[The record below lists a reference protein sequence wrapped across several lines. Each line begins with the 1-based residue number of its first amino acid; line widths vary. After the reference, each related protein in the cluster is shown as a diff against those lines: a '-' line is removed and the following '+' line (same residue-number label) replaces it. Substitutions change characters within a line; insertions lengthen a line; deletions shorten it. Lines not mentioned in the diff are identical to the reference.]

1 MAKRKLRHLN
11 ISDLR
16 QEVRQAAKG
25 NVITELSAS
34 GNISGSA
41 FYGDGSNLS
50 GLLTMPIHDDVKL
63 FFGSQNDAFI
73 EYNEDG
79 DDFLVISG
87 SQNGIVLSGSTIQID
102 GTLEGASPL
111 RIGGEVQFVSDALG
125 ASGLNFGPNNE
136 SNIGY
141 KGTTTG
147 ALVLSGSSANGV
159 AISGSALVVK
169 TTNGIGV
176 GVEGDD
182 ITHGITLANTGDD
195 KGKMKANAFIV
206 YSSQRYK
213 NDIQILNEPMD
224 VLNKINGVSFKWKDT
239 GKQDYGFIAEDVG
252 QVLPDIVSWEN
263 NNIDAQGMDYQK
275 IISFLVEAVKK
286 QQKEI
291 DQLKQKLEE

>member
-1 MAKRKLRHLN
+1 MSKRRLRHLN
-11 ISDLR
+11 VADLR
-16 QEVRQAAKG
+16 EQVRQAAKG
-25 NVITELSAS
+25 NVISELSAS

-50 GLLTMPIHDDVKL
+50 GILTMPIQDDVKL
-63 FFGSQNDAFI
+63 FFGTQNDAFI

-87 SQNGIVLSGSTIQID
+87 SQNGIVLSGSVIQID
-102 GTLEGASPL
+102 GTLQGASPL
-111 RIGGEVQFVSDALG
+111 KIGGEVQFVSDDQG
-125 ASGLNFGPNNE
+125 TSGLNFGPNNE

-176 GVEGDD
+176 GVEGDG

-195 KGKMKANAFIV
+195 KGAMKANAFIV
-206 YSSQRYK
+206 YSSERYK
-213 NDIQILNEPMD
+213 NDI
-224 VLNKINGVSFKWKDT
+224 
-239 GKQDYGFIAEDVG
+239 
-252 QVLPDIVSWEN
+252 
-263 NNIDAQGMDYQK
+263 
-275 IISFLVEAVKK
+275 
-286 QQKEI
+286 
-291 DQLKQKLEE
+291 